1 MKEAKVI
8 PLGFWQDL
16 QGDVII
22 FYSERQ
28 CSVYL
33 ACWCAA
39 GEPAGFIGHL
49 AFEHASDVR
58 SSRREHPPYRIPQ
71 GDRHH
76 SYILEVPDSDWVRE
90 YVTRRN
96 LRAPEITLQVSDR
109 HHLVVVGHDIFHE
122 IIAASFTAVTI
133 PNDQVEDRTLR
144 SLIDAA

>member
-8 PLGFWQDL
+8 PLEFWQDP
-16 QGDVII
+16 QEDVILI
-22 FYSERQ
+22 YSERQ
-28 CSVYL
+28 CSVYF

-39 GEPAGFIGHL
+39 GMPADFIGHL

-58 SSRREHPPYRIPQ
+58 SSWREHPPYRIPQ
-71 GDRHH
+71 NERHH

-90 YVTRRN
+90 YVARRN
-96 LRAPEITLQVSDR
+96 LRAPEVPLQVSDR
-109 HHLVVVGHDIFHE
+109 HHFVVVGHDIFHE

-133 PNDQVEDRTLR
+133 PNDQVADRPLR